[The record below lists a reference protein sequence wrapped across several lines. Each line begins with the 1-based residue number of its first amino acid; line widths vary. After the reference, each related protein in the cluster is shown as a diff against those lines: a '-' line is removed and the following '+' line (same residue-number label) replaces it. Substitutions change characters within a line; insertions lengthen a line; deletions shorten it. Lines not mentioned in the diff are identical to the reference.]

1 MTMSVIDTPI
11 CIVGGGPGG
20 AAVALSLARA
30 GHRGI
35 TLLNWK
41 TTGAGPAVGESIPP
55 AALSWLRELKLDHLL
70 KEGGHRPCPGSWSLW
85 GGDEPGFND
94 FLLDPLGSGYHLD
107 RSLFNDQLLTE
118 IAASGV
124 NVVTPARLTSVKRN
138 HTGYRVEWRTAEGFQ
153 ESQYRVLVD
162 ASGASASAMRR
173 LSVARNLYDEL
184 VAACAFVDL
193 PADSRLGD
201 HTLVEAS
208 TIGWW
213 YAARLPD
220 NRAILSFTSD
230 WQTIKQAGLM
240 EPTRFLDVLRET
252 RLISE
257 RLPTI
262 GLENPKIVLKAASV
276 AILSGVAGGGESS
289 VWLAVGDAASSF
301 DPISS
306 AGISKAL
313 CQGIQAANAID
324 QWCREGDVQVLKRY
338 QDGVFEAFSNH
349 IRLRHSHYQAEYERQ
364 QSGFWYRRIEPGQVR
379 ALAET

>member
-1 MTMSVIDTPI
+1 MTMSVADTPI

-30 GHRGI
+30 GHRRV

-41 TTGAGPAVGESIPP
+41 AASAGPAVGESIPP

-85 GGDEPGFND
+85 GGDQPGFND

-118 IAASGV
+118 TAVGGV
-124 NVVTPARLTSVKRN
+124 DVVSPARLTSVTRN
-138 HTGYRVEWRTAEGFQ
+138 HDGYRVEWRTAEGFQ
-153 ESQYRVLVD
+153 EGQYRVLVD

-173 LSVARNLYDEL
+173 LSVSRNLYDEL

-193 PADSRLGD
+193 PEDSSLGD
-201 HTLVEAS
+201 HTLIEAS
-208 TIGWW
+208 SIGWW
-213 YAARLPD
+213 YAARLPG

-230 WQTIKQAGLM
+230 WQTVKQAGLM
-240 EPTRFLDVLRET
+240 EPERFLHEFGET
-252 RLISE
+252 RLMSE
-257 RLPTI
+257 RLSPFGIEIPT
-262 GLENPKIVLKAASV
+262 IVLKAASV
-276 AILSGVAGGGESS
+276 AILSGVAGGGERSA
-289 VWLAVGDAASSF
+289 WLAVGDAASSY

-324 QWCREGDVQVLKRY
+324 QWCREEDPQALKRY
-338 QDGVFEAFSNH
+338 QDRVFDDFSNH
-349 IRLRHSHYQAEYERQ
+349 IRLRHGHYQVEYDRQ
-364 QSGFWYRRIEPGQVR
+364 GSGFWYRRIEPGLQR
-379 ALAET
+379 ALAEP